1 MQRPGG
7 DVSGHRCSLV
17 MAGGHSRQKEGVAS
31 ARLCPAIHVLLC
43 CGTRKRWMPSTRPSM
58 TATNAFPRFCTSPA
72 NRCPP
77 ACFPALLAQNKGRE
91 IGGGRATRQPGQVR
105 KEAALTRSGSGRSSV
120 SYLFFR
126 ANRAKVDMCPC
137 ARFVPYSASRLRET
151 INCGLIDDRR
161 WHSRSTS

>member
-7 DVSGHRCSLV
+7 DVSRHRCSLV
-17 MAGGHSRQKEGVAS
+17 MAGHSRQKDGVAS

-43 CGTRKRWMPSTRPSM
+43 CGTRKTWMPGTRPSM

-72 NRCPP
+72 NRCRP
-77 ACFPALLAQNKGRE
+77 ACFPALLAPNKGRE

-120 SYLFFR
+120 SYLYFR
-126 ANRAKVDMCPC
+126 ANRAKGGGPSC
-137 ARFVPYSASRLRET
+137 ARCCFGAYSAKVDTGFCDQNTRKLSSASRL
-151 INCGLIDDRR
+151 
-161 WHSRSTS
+161 